1 MYSGYRINSIS
12 WWRLMEVNSWNFGND
27 CVMNV
32 VTFVVD
38 NSWSSHSDNLI
49 NQFLVLF
56 EGLT

>member
-12 WWRLMEVNSWNFGND
+12 WSRLMEVNSWNFGND

-56 EGLT
+56 VGLT